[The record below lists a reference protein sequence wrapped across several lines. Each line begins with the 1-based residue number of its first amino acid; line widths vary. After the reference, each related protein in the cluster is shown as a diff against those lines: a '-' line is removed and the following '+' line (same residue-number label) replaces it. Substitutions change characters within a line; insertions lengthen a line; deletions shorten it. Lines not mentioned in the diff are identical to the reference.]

1 MRPLAHAPATV
12 IKLHGDYKDVESLNT
27 AEELATYPD
36 AWRTLLA
43 QVFNEYGLV
52 ISGWS
57 AQWDTALVHAITS
70 APSRR
75 YPLYWDA
82 RSSNGSRAAQ
92 ILSARQGHRLPGSDG
107 DETFVALLDHLV
119 TLDRLAEPQLST
131 ALAVDG

>member
-1 MRPLAHAPATV
+1 M
-12 IKLHGDYKDVESLNT
+12 
-27 AEELATYPD
+27 
-36 AWRTLLA
+36 
-43 QVFNEYGLV
+43 FNEYGLV

-131 ALAVDG
+131 ALAVGRLKRWLTRCTGSTSMTSSCVRSRLSRRR